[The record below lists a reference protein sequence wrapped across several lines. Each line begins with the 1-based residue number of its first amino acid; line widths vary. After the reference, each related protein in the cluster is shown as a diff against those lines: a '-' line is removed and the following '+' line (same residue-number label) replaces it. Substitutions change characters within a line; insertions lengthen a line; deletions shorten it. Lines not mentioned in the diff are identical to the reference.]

1 MFDKT
6 NVIYPFKVGNLLN
19 IFLIDGR
26 GLIVS
31 GTFPKKYFLGNGV
44 TLPEAVHKFLI
55 RKKLSLAC
63 AESCTGGGVASAI
76 TDIPGS
82 SQWFHTGFVTYA
94 NQSKQQLLG
103 VDLEILSQQGAVSKA
118 VVERMALGAL
128 KASDANIAV
137 AVSGVAGPG
146 GGSED
151 KPVGLVWFCWVKSG
165 SNENVIVE
173 SQSFQFDGDRS
184 EIRFAAIQQALLGL
198 IAILKK

>member
-1 MFDKT
+1 MVDFMVE
-6 NVIYPFKVGNLLN
+6 NSAQSLQALAVELGELL
-19 IFLIDGR
+19 LPQ
-26 GLIVS
+26 GLV
-31 GTFPKKYFLGNGV
+31 V
-44 TLPEAVHKFLI
+44 T
-55 RKKLSLAC
+55 C

>member
-1 MFDKT
+1 MVE
-6 NVIYPFKVGNLLN
+6 NPSQSLQALAVELGELL
-19 IFLIDGR
+19 LPQ
-26 GLIVS
+26 GLV
-31 GTFPKKYFLGNGV
+31 V
-44 TLPEAVHKFLI
+44 T
-55 RKKLSLAC
+55 C

-103 VDLEILSQQGAVSKA
+103 VDLEILSQQGAVSKV